1 MHRCTR
7 AAGVIGLLA
16 ALLLT
21 GCSADEPSR
30 PPDRGQERE
39 RAGELAP
46 GVERA
51 VPLPRIPSA
60 TGLPGRAHQVRF
72 AADGSGF
79 ALLAQCL
86 EDEATPENS
95 FCRQSVAVL
104 DRGGSWALRRSPL
117 PEVRGSAG
125 ISADLHVLGPARAWI
140 RENSDE
146 RPRRTWF
153 TVAGGRSWRAGEWRA
168 RGTVAAIPKG
178 AVLSTECVSS
188 PDPEEQECTQYRIAV
203 LSPEDGRRRF
213 LAEQPPLLGG
223 SPEKAP
229 TGQPSPTPPG
239 PLQRTGTTP
248 VPVAAGVAEPD
259 GSWWVSGS
267 DPVSGAVAVAVS
279 RDAGR
284 HWSVSKLPSPTT
296 KPGRHV
302 AVSVGRDAVYAAEMG
317 ELEGGEPVK
326 NPMRALHRS
335 RDGGRTWERM
345 WTTGPKG
352 EPRTL
357 LGQVIPG
364 RGGELELHGEKGTY
378 ASKDGGRTF
387 TRTGPGLL
395 YALRTPLGLLVDQ
408 GGCIHRITPDGVR
421 WTEFRLACA
430 SPQGM
435 P

>member
-1 MHRCTR
+1 MT
-7 AAGVIGLLA
+7 AGVIGLLT

-21 GCSADEPSR
+21 GCSADELSR
-30 PPDRGQERE
+30 PPDRGQNRE
-39 RAGELAP
+39 RAGELGP
-46 GVERA
+46 GVDLGPGGERS

-60 TGLPGRAHQVRF
+60 PGLPGWAHQVRF

-79 ALLAQCL
+79 ALLAQCV
-86 EDEATPENS
+86 EDAATPDNN
-95 FCRQSVAVL
+95 FCRQYVAVL
-104 DRGGSWALRRSPL
+104 DRGGSTWAVRRSPL
-117 PEVRGSAG
+117 PVVRGSAG

-140 RENSDE
+140 RENSDK

-153 TVAGGRSWRAGEWRA
+153 TVDGGRSWRAGDWKA
-168 RGTVAAIPKG
+168 RGTVAAITKG

-188 PDPEEQECTQYRIAV
+188 LDPEEQECTQYRIAV

-213 LAEQPPLLGG
+213 LRQGPSLLWGL
-223 SPEKAP
+223 PAKAP
-229 TGQPSPTPPG
+229 IGQVPPTAPG
-239 PLQRTGTTP
+239 PRQPRTGVTP
-248 VPVAAGVAEPD
+248 VPVPASVAEPD

-279 RDAGR
+279 GDAGR
-284 HWSVSKLPSPTT
+284 HWSVSKLPSPTK

-345 WTTGPKG
+345 WTTGPKA

-357 LGQVIPG
+357 LGQVVPS
-364 RGGELELHGEKGTY
+364 RGGELVLHGEKGAY

-387 TRTGPGLL
+387 TRTDPGLL
-395 YALRTPLGLLVDQ
+395 YAQRTPLGLLVDQ

-430 SPQGM
+430 SP
-435 P
+435 